1 MYATYPRSG
10 NSLMRKF
17 FETVTG
23 VATGSDQVMKHGPN
37 VALQYCGF
45 KGEGM
50 IDERNWIKKTH
61 YPIRFHFMKGFSSDI
76 AVICTR
82 NPLDITPSLFYLSF
96 GWTHD
101 KSFNEKLI
109 EDPCWSV
116 WKVFQKR
123 CTEAWHMWHQYWIDM
138 AEQTDKPIYFFR
150 FEDVMANPR
159 KELTNLMKFILGM
172 ESTEGTVLE

>member
-1 MYATYPRSG
+1 
-10 NSLMRKF
+10 
-17 FETVTG
+17 
-23 VATGSDQVMKHGPN
+23 
-37 VALQYCGF
+37 
-45 KGEGM
+45 
-50 IDERNWIKKTH
+50 
-61 YPIRFHFMKGFSSDI
+61 
-76 AVICTR
+76 
-82 NPLDITPSLFYLSF
+82 
-96 GWTHD
+96 
-101 KSFNEKLI
+101 LI